1 MTGMRFVVGCS
12 AAEYDREAI
21 ALAWALADATG
32 AELHL
37 VHVIPGRA
45 PERAASAQEGNYQE
59 FLRGEAEEPMRRL
72 RDLVPPGMPVSSHIV
87 YADTPAVGLLDA
99 VEALGAGLVVV
110 GTSRRS
116 PFRRFTVGSTATAL
130 LRKSIVP
137 IALAP
142 SGYRPPRGI
151 TRITCAIGTRVGH
164 GSLLEVATDAAA
176 RRHAPLRLVSLVTV
190 DAHRSGQQATG
201 WAEAHAKVILDQAV
215 DAVDRRT
222 LVRADIAPG
231 RTIEEAVDNLDWDE
245 SEIVLIGSSRLAR
258 RNHIFLGHA
267 AHRIVHTLPVP
278 VVVVPRDRPSLD
290 RMPTDVT

>member
-1 MTGMRFVVGCS
+1 MRYIVGCS
-12 AAEYDREAI
+12 AAEHDREAI

-37 VHVIPGRA
+37 VHVVPGRS
-45 PERAASAQEGNYQE
+45 PERAASPQEAQYQK
-59 FLRGEAEEPMRRL
+59 FRRAEAEKPMRRHQ
-72 RDLVPPGMPVSSHIV
+72 DLVPPGIPVSTHIG
-87 YADTPAVGLLDA
+87 YGQTPAAGLLEA
-99 VEALGAGLVVV
+99 VEALGAGLVIV
-110 GTSRRS
+110 GTAQRS
-116 PFRRFTVGSTATAL
+116 PLRRFTVGSTATAL

-137 IALAP
+137 IGLAP

-151 TRITCAIGTRVGH
+151 TRITCAIGTRAGH

-190 DAHRSGQQATG
+190 DARRAGRQATG

-215 DAVDRRT
+215 EAVDRRT

-231 RTIEEAVDNLDWDE
+231 RTIEEAIDNLDWDE
-245 SEIVLIGSSRLAR
+245 SEIVLIGSSRLAS
-258 RNHIFLGHA
+258 RNRIFLGNA
-267 AHRIVHTLPVP
+267 AHRMLRALPVP
-278 VVVVPRDRPSLD
+278 VIVVPRDRPSLD